1 MAFLQRCANPVSPA
15 GGPQDKTPPNFVK
28 AEPEQF
34 TKNFQ
39 QTRIRI
45 YFDEFVELK
54 DVNKQLII
62 SPPMEKMPDI
72 KSRGRSIQIDFT
84 EPLMDSTTYTI
95 FFGDAIVDITENNPI
110 SNFLYVFSTG
120 DILDSLMLKGQIL
133 DAFTNEEVPD
143 VSLMLYLDNNDTIPY
158 DSLPYYVKPYF
169 MTKTVSNGEFTF
181 FNLPGKTFKIF
192 ALEDIN
198 TTLTFDQPSERIAFI
213 DSLVNPYYSPPPVPD
228 SLKTT
233 NDTVAADTSNFSALK
248 IPQPKHQPIEMYLF
262 QETDSVQRFL
272 KASLLKQQHLAF
284 IFKNPVIDPEISV
297 YDTLITS
304 DWFIREDG
312 INGDTIQYWITDLPA
327 DSLTFIIEDQR
338 EVLDTTRIA
347 IKPTEKK
354 RRNKKDEDEEEEIKK
369 ESIKVIFTKGAP
381 APDKPFVIRF
391 PYPVAHADFSGTLM
405 IEGEDTL
412 ETRFNFVDEI
422 RRKAIL
428 EHPWKEATRYRFIIP
443 DSVFTD
449 IRGLSHDTL
458 TPAFTTKSISDYGNF
473 YVDVTLTS
481 ADVNH
486 IFQLYA
492 GDKKIREI
500 STSESQRLTF
510 EYLEPGPYL
519 LKVIVDKNGNGK
531 WDTGDYHYR
540 IQPEKVQYF
549 NKEITVRAN
558 WDVVE
563 AWEL

>member
-1 MAFLQRCANPVSPA
+1 MATNQRCANPVSPA
-15 GGPQDKTPPNFVK
+15 GGPQDKTPPAFVK

-34 TKNFQ
+34 TKNFRE
-39 QTRIRI
+39 TRVRI
-45 YFDEFVELK
+45 YFNEFVQLK

-62 SPPMEKMPDI
+62 SPPMEKLPEM

-84 EPLMDSTTYTI
+84 EPLKDSTTYTI
-95 FFGDAIVDITENNPI
+95 FFGDAIVDITENNPV

-120 DILDSLMLKGQIL
+120 DVLDSLMLSGQIL

-158 DSLPYYVKPYF
+158 DSLPYFVKPYF

-181 FNLPGKTFKIF
+181 YNLPDRTFKIF

-198 TTLTFDQPSERIAFI
+198 STLTFDQPSERIAFI
-213 DSLVNPYYSPPPVPD
+213 DTLVNPHYIPPPVPD
-228 SLKTT
+228 SIQLS
-233 NDTVAADTSNFSALK
+233 NDTIAADSVT
-248 IPQPKHQPIEMYLF
+248 IPPVSLPKPQHKTIEMYLF

-272 KASLLKQQHLAF
+272 KATLLKQQHLAF
-284 IFKNPVIDPEISV
+284 VFKNPVIEPVIRV
-297 YDTLITS
+297 YDTIITS

-312 INGDTIQYWITDLPA
+312 VVGDTIQYWITELPA
-327 DSLTFIIEDQR
+327 DSLSFILEDQG
-338 EVLDTTRIA
+338 EILDTIRIA
-347 IKPTEKK
+347 LKPAEKK
-354 RRNKKDEDEEEEIKK
+354 RRKKDDEEETKK
-369 ESIKVIFTKGAP
+369 ESLKAVFTKGTP
-381 APDKPFVIRF
+381 APDKPFIIRF
-391 PYPVAHADFSGTLM
+391 PYPVESVDFTGTMM

-412 ETRFNFVDEI
+412 ETQFSFKDEI

-443 DSVFTD
+443 DSVFID

-458 TPAFTTKSISDYGNF
+458 TPSFTTKSIADYGNF
-473 YVDVTLTS
+473 YVDLTLTS
-481 ADVNH
+481 PGENH
-486 IFQLYA
+486 IFQLFA

-500 STSESQRLTF
+500 STFESQRLTF
-510 EYLEPGPYL
+510 EYLEPGPYQ
-519 LKVIVDKNGNGK
+519 LKVILDKNGNGK

-563 AWEL
+563 SWEL